1 MDSGGLFADESLL
14 ESSGVSSASVSSGSV
29 GGSESNDIDDF
40 FSLRVDCAR
49 NLLIGFLNINS
60 LRNKIIDLRVIA
72 EKCLPDILLIEE
84 TKLNSDFKT
93 ELFLINNYKSPIRLD
108 RSEFGGGL
116 MQYSRNGI
124 ICNRVPS
131 FEVPSLEL
139 LCSELVVAKKK
150 WIIYS
155 IYRPPNVN
163 IATFFSDLS
172 TSLNRALD
180 RYDNIILM
188 GDINIDTQNKTDPG
202 FDKLVSFCDVFGLS
216 NLVTSKTCFTKNHS
230 SSIDVILT
238 NRPRS
243 FQKTSVFETGLS
255 DYHCLVATTMKS
267 TVPRLK
273 PKQIK
278 YRSYKNFVPENFLK
292 DVKQAKFECNETNPD
307 KSYDQ
312 LTTDFRNIVDKHA
325 PIKTKFLRGNN
336 APFMNR
342 ELKKAMYTRA
352 RFKTRLNKHPSRE
365 NEVAFKKQ
373 RNRCV
378 ALRKK
383 AIKNHF
389 KRVTSN
395 GLMSNKAFWD
405 LVKPFL
411 SNKGGLAGT
420 DISLVKD
427 DKIVTNDHDL
437 CEIFNDYYINIVE
450 NTSGKKPSSIAD
462 TNSIDD
468 DREIVRLILDKYK
481 DHPSILAIV
490 QDPEHTFET
499 FSFNEVTTRDVWLQ
513 LKRLDG
519 SKSTGVDQIPPKL
532 VSLASDELAVPLT
545 NAINCS
551 IRNFIF
557 PQNAKTAA
565 VCPLDKCEPIR
576 TAERNYRPV
585 SVLNTFS
592 KIFEKILKEQLS
604 PFLDKTLS
612 IFIAAYR
619 TAYSTQHVLIK
630 LVEEWKSKLDNN
642 FIVGSVLMDLS
653 KAFDCIPH
661 DLIIAKLHAYGF
673 DENALVLV
681 YSYLKKRKQSV
692 RINNVYSSF
701 QEIVSGV
708 PQGSV
713 LGPILF
719 NFYINDLF
727 FFIKQA
733 TMYNYADDNT
743 LAFFS
748 KSLPDLVKVLEN
760 EANNALSWLER
771 NEMIAN
777 PDKFHALFVKKD
789 QTDTSGINLDFQ
801 GHSIKSEETV
811 KLLGVTLD
819 YKLNFDPHISN
830 LCKKA
835 AAQLN
840 VLKRLKSFIGF
851 AEKEVLV
858 QSFVYSNFNYCPLV
872 WYFSS
877 SKSVQKIERIQER
890 ALRFLYNDHKSSYD
904 DLLLKSKRCTMQV
917 ARQRT
922 LCIEIFKTI
931 KNLNPSFMRNIFSL
945 RTSKY
950 PSRNPNNLN
959 HFRPNQVTFG
969 SKSLKAMGPQIWN
982 CLPNEL
988 KSAENLNSFK
998 GLIKQW
1004 DGPTCKCNA
1013 CKFYNDTM

>member
-1 MDSGGLFADESLL
+1 
-14 ESSGVSSASVSSGSV
+14 
-29 GGSESNDIDDF
+29 
-40 FSLRVDCAR
+40 
-49 NLLIGFLNINS
+49 
-60 LRNKIIDLRVIA
+60 
-72 EKCLPDILLIEE
+72 
-84 TKLNSDFKT
+84 
-93 ELFLINNYKSPIRLD
+93 
-108 RSEFGGGL
+108 

-890 ALRFLYNDHKSSYD
+890 ALRFLYNDHKSSYK
-904 DLLLKSKRCTMQV
+904 DLLLRSKRCTMQV